1 MADNHI
7 HSATNSTMDDNHI
20 HILYLAKRRQ
30 VVGRR
35 EGKAEPGGRAGQG
48 AVAKTCKLKII
59 ESQMHR
65 VSKCIERSLKEW
77 QSLAWKYA
85 QVNSTT
91 SLFAEV
97 MLLVCVCLVLTILT
111 YGDCKS

>member
-1 MADNHI
+1 MA
-7 HSATNSTMDDNHI
+7 DNHI
-20 HILYLAKRRQ
+20 HILYLAKQWQ
-30 VVGRR
+30 VVVRQ
-35 EGKAEPGGRAGQG
+35 EGKVEPGGWAGQG

-65 VSKCIERSLKEW
+65 VSKCIARSLKEW

-97 MLLVCVCLVLTILT
+97 MLLVCVCIVLTIST

>member
-7 HSATNSTMDDNHI
+7 HLAANGTMANNHI
-20 HILYLAKRRQ
+20 HILYLAKRPQ

-35 EGKAEPGGRAGQG
+35 EGKAEPGSMAGQG
-48 AVAKTCKLKII
+48 AAAKTCKLKII

-91 SLFAEV
+91 SLFVEV
-97 MLLVCVCLVLTILT
+97 MLLVCVCLVLTIST

>member
-1 MADNHI
+1 MTDNHI
-7 HSATNSTMDDNHI
+7 HSATNGTMDDNHI

-30 VVGRR
+30 VVGQRD
-35 EGKAEPGGRAGQG
+35 GKAEPGGRAGQG
-48 AVAKTCKLKII
+48 AAAKNLKLKIL

-77 QSLAWKYA
+77 QSLAWKYF

-97 MLLVCVCLVLTILT
+97 MLLVCVCLVLTIST
-111 YGDCKS
+111 YGNCKS

>member
-1 MADNHI
+1 
-7 HSATNSTMDDNHI
+7 
-20 HILYLAKRRQ
+20 
-30 VVGRR
+30 
-35 EGKAEPGGRAGQG
+35 
-48 AVAKTCKLKII
+48 
-59 ESQMHR
+59 MHR
-65 VSKCIERSLKEW
+65 VSKCIARSLKEW

-97 MLLVCVCLVLTILT
+97 MLLVCVCLVLTIST